1 MTTMNRFGAMLGVVG
16 VLTLGACGTMNDP
29 FNTSGS
35 GTNNPE
41 VVNSGNTYAGYGVVQ
56 SIDLVQQG
64 NTGNNLHRFTIRMDN
79 GARQT
84 LTNASSSGF
93 SVGDRVRIDNG
104 SMRKL

>member
-1 MTTMNRFGAMLGVVG
+1 MTTMNKFGTMLGMVG
-16 VLTLGACGTMNDP
+16 VLTLSGCETLNP
-29 FNTSGS
+29 FDTSGS
-35 GTNNPE
+35 GATYTGPISAGNAY
-41 VVNSGNTYAGYGVVQ
+41 SGAGVVQ

-104 SMRKL
+104 SMRRL